1 MGDIMQTR
9 SRLFRLTALATAVSL
24 AGCASLNQLGRDYGT
39 AIGCVGGAMAGAALG
54 AVISGKAK
62 DIAIGAAS
70 GAAVGCAAG
79 YAWQNRLQELERVAR
94 EENLRMQVET
104 LRRQAPVQPGKP
116 VGPAEDVGIVAQ
128 VQDQGMF
135 PVGSDQLTPDGRRQ
149 VEKLAQVF
157 RQQLSEGGSSRAL
170 LVVGHTDATGTAESN
185 QRLSEQRARTVGA
198 VLARAGVNPSNIYYQ
213 GAGASRPI
221 ADNGTPS
228 GRAANRRVE
237 IVEVASTEILKQ
249 RVAQEQA
256 NPRYLAHGTRT
267 EATDAAPAPKA
278 KTAKRPI
285 AKKKAP
291 APAQPGTAIAKPS
304 TPSVLPTAIDFGGAP
319 AADVA
324 WTLAGVIKPKRS
336 GLSLISSAQAS
347 ELPVRSCNEDQP
359 RVAGAVKNLA
369 SGAELKQYAT
379 TAYLTNMNG
388 RPWSGLVNG
397 HQVTLSPVA
406 VLRDGAQVVKPPAV
420 LVVKDFERGNR
431 HAAKLAALANA
442 YEGEDSI
449 LYRVFVQE
457 DGAPL
462 SCIDVAMSK
471 SSGNASGGKLYYP
484 RSSRTVYAADYI
496 PRGY

>member
-1 MGDIMQTR
+1 M
-9 SRLFRLTALATAVSL
+9 
-24 AGCASLNQLGRDYGT
+24 
-39 AIGCVGGAMAGAALG
+39 
-54 AVISGKAK
+54 
-62 DIAIGAAS
+62 
-70 GAAVGCAAG
+70 
-79 YAWQNRLQELERVAR
+79 
-94 EENLRMQVET
+94 
-104 LRRQAPVQPGKP
+104 
-116 VGPAEDVGIVAQ
+116 
-128 VQDQGMF
+128 
-135 PVGSDQLTPDGRRQ
+135 
-149 VEKLAQVF
+149 
-157 RQQLSEGGSSRAL
+157 
-170 LVVGHTDATGTAESN
+170 
-185 QRLSEQRARTVGA
+185 
-198 VLARAGVNPSNIYYQ
+198 
-213 GAGASRPI
+213 
-221 ADNGTPS
+221 
-228 GRAANRRVE
+228 E

-249 RVAQEQA
+249 RVAEEQS

-267 EATDAAPAPKA
+267 DSTDVAPAPSKKGKPA
-278 KTAKRPI
+278 KPE
-285 AKKKAP
+285 KKAP
-291 APAQPGTAIAKPS
+291 AKKQAPATTQPETAIAKSP
-304 TPSVLPTAIDFGGAP
+304 TPSVPSTAIDFGGQP
-319 AADVA
+319 ATNVA
-324 WTLAGVIKPKRS
+324 WSPANSIKPKQS
-336 GLSLISSAQAS
+336 GLSIIGSAHAS
-347 ELPVRSCNEDQP
+347 ELPVRSCNEDLP
-359 RVAGAVKNLA
+359 RLAGAVKNLET
-369 SGAELKQYAT
+369 GAELKQYAT